1 MTRENYSLLF
11 LLAAALLL
19 STFYIPAY
27 NPLLGDKEIY
37 RYVGQL
43 IGKGGLPYRDV
54 FDHKPP
60 LIFVLYWASL
70 LIGNWGLWLIDT
82 IITLLATGLFFRVAR
97 KYRLPFPWLLPLLF
111 NLMLRDHL
119 ICYGMGMTREYT
131 ALLMLLFFCVL
142 MSRQKQRFF
151 FLGFLCGLTFFMQQD
166 QVLQLIPFF
175 FYAFRSRDKQPL
187 FRRIFSTGIGFLSVA
202 LPVIVY
208 FAVNHALGWF
218 WRDAFAFNFGWYTTA
233 MKESLGDHLRHA
245 KHVLDYGN
253 YEPVAL
259 VSVILGLCALYFRNR
274 NKPLV
279 LAALIAAFL
288 SVSPEFMGGRS
299 AASDFTHYYLPL
311 AATLPILLFC
321 VFAFTDAPLLQDP
334 AAMAVYGFLVCASLT
349 YTALQHGTHLVPA
362 KNDISVTTPP
372 MQYLRQ
378 HRPGD
383 YQYYNFGNIIFDH
396 AYNEFGILAPS
407 PWVYQH
413 FWKLFTQ
420 WDEDHTILHSIGQ
433 DLLRHRTTFIMD
445 NSDHE
450 PAFLDTAAAS
460 WWHAFLR
467 ENYQPVIV
475 CDSNRVTLW
484 KYKGA
489 P

>member
-1 MTRENYSLLF
+1 MSRPVYSLLF
-11 LLAAALLL
+11 VLAAALLL

-27 NPLLGDKEIY
+27 NPLFGDKEVY
-37 RYVGQL
+37 RYVSQL
-43 IGKGGLPYRDV
+43 MLRGGVPYRDV

-82 IITLLATGLFFRVAR
+82 IITLLATGLFFRLAG

-142 MSRQKQRFF
+142 MSRQKQKYFW
-151 FLGFLCGLTFFMQQD
+151 LGFLCGLTFFMQQD
-166 QVLQLIPFF
+166 QVLPLIPFF
-175 FYAFRSRDKQPL
+175 FYAFTSRDKRPL
-187 FRRIFSTGIGFLSVA
+187 FRRMLPAAIGLLSVA
-202 LPVIVY
+202 GPIILY
-208 FAVNHALGWF
+208 FAINHALGAF

-233 MKESLGDHLRHA
+233 VKASLGDHLRHA

-253 YEPVAL
+253 YEVVTL
-259 VSVILGLCALYFRNR
+259 VSVILGGCALYFRNK

-288 SVSPEFMGGRS
+288 SVGPEFMGGRS
-299 AASDFTHYYLPL
+299 DTAVFSHYYLPL
-311 AATLPILLFC
+311 AASLPILLFC
-321 VFAFTDAPLLQDP
+321 VFAFTEEPFLQGP
-334 AAMAVYGFLVCASLT
+334 AGMAVYGFLVCGSLS
-349 YTALQHGTHLVPA
+349 YTALQHGTHLISA
-362 KNDISVTTPP
+362 KNDVAVTTPP

-383 YQYYNFGNIIFDH
+383 YQYYNFGNTIFDH
-396 AYNEFGILAPS
+396 AYNEFGIMAPS

-413 FWKLFTQ
+413 FWKLFPH
-420 WDEDHTILHSIGQ
+420 WDADHSMLYAIGQ
-433 DLLRHRTTFIMD
+433 DLLRHKTTYIMD
-445 NSDHE
+445 NSDQE
-450 PAFLDTAAAS
+450 TDFLDTAAAN

-467 ENYQPVIV
+467 ENYRPVIA

-484 KYKGA
+484 KFRGA